1 MNLVY
6 GMDESS
12 HAEDLEDKKGADLNK
27 NEFDFTNVHFLFP
40 KMFFYPLDLGMYFV
54 CVLSV
59 AIVLCFWFILEVGC
73 ISSSVV

>member
-40 KMFFYPLDLGMYFV
+40 KMFFYPLDLVWSDSWEDRFEE
-54 CVLSV
+54 L
-59 AIVLCFWFILEVGC
+59 FINNQ
-73 ISSSVV
+73 